1 MKIVRDNDPGGEYV
15 NKVERVTVTTLWK
28 LIVALSVGV
37 ATFSACASITLPE
50 HHFFFLSLTLAS
62 VFVSVFAVIK
72 GNLFGNESSGASGLL
87 TGVSVLLIAGFII
100 ADVRGVLW
108 CLFAGLVAFV
118 GTLAPLFGERK

>member
-1 MKIVRDNDPGGEYV
+1 MQS
-15 NKVERVTVTTLWK
+15 LWK
-28 LIVALSVGV
+28 LVVAVAVGV
-37 ATFSACASITLPE
+37 ASFTACAALTLE
-50 HHFFFLSLTLAS
+50 KHHFSFLALCL
-62 VFVSVFAVIK
+62 VSVAVSVIGVVK
-72 GNLFGNESSGASGLL
+72 GDLFGNGTSGASGLL